1 MHLIARRKLRYPRRG
16 PEAREY
22 APGEHFYTRT
32 DRDAEAFLIV
42 KFAEKAPE
50 HKPAVADKKPVVAEQ
65 KSLEVDISSEG
76 SGDGASGG
84 RRYRRRDM
92 RPED

>member
-16 PEAREY
+16 PDAREY
-22 APGEHFYTRT
+22 APGEHFYTST
-32 DRDAEAFLIV
+32 DRDADAFLLV

-50 HKPAVADKKPVVAEQ
+50 HKPAVADQ
-65 KSLEVDISSEG
+65 KSLDVDSPGEG
-76 SGDGASGG
+76 SGDGAAGG

-92 RPED
+92 RAED